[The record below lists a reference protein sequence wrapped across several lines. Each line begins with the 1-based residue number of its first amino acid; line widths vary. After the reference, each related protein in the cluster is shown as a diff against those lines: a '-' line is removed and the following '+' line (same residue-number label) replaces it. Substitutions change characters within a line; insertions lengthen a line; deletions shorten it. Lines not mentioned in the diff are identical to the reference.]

1 MTSLATAQL
10 LTTRRSQKLVQA
22 PGPNDE
28 QLQQLLAAA
37 VCAPDHSAL
46 RAWRFALVMQ
56 PEVAALTDLA
66 IAATRRSGREIT
78 PQKEQNTRKWL
89 STVPLLIG
97 LAYKISHDNE
107 KVPEIEQTLSMGAA
121 VMNIQNAA
129 HLMGFSS
136 YWSTGLGTYT
146 DEVPEALGF
155 DALDYRFVGFLAI
168 GTPIATANPVQR
180 PDPMTLTTRWRPE

>member
-1 MTSLATAQL
+1 MTSLTNAQL

-22 PGPNDE
+22 PGPSTDQLE
-28 QLQQLLAAA
+28 QMLAAA

-56 PEVAALTDLA
+56 PEVAAFTDLA

-97 LAYKISHDNE
+97 LAYKISHDNQ

-121 VMNIQNAA
+121 VMNIQNTA

-168 GTPIATANPVQR
+168 GTPIAPPNPVQR
-180 PDPMTLTTRWRPE
+180 PDAMALTTRWRP